1 MPTPTA
7 PLFFPQAL
15 DSPGLWTELGKTHGL
30 TQSDFE
36 WLSTLQLIPQSMR
49 SQQSPPM
56 ASEKILLN
64 PMGHEPLQ
72 LAGSFVLSPTPNT
85 NGVIVYTPYGGIQ
98 KFYSR
103 SALTEQLTLR
113 LNDATEDD
121 KLLALMSLADR
132 KRVVASAHIRVSYQ
146 DIEGDVFED
155 LNAVVAQHQ
164 RLNQQAML
172 DELTRLPP
180 LISLLDT
187 LLNEKIRPLLPG
199 LDPSKTQVNFYTAMD
214 RDDADLGSDSNR
226 RWRNSMS
233 LSDGVLQYWRY
244 QRWPIGQVHEYS
256 HPGRTLTS
264 AEQQH
269 CETAVVSVCG
279 QLVPLL
285 FRQLELYWQAPV
297 TGDGRSRRAFFS
309 RAICEQARTEIL
321 LKRESKIISPE
332 QWQALHAM
340 IEPVA
345 APIRRPTL
353 ETVRLWEHQ
362 ANYVELAGSLM
373 ISQSN
378 ACLYTPTQGL
388 QVLHDYEDL
397 KDTLLSKFSATGH
410 EDELYGL
417 LSLEERN
424 RFIGFDRPHVSGE
437 ALSGSIFNVLFEAII
452 TKQRQNIEYALQVFR
467 HSDGAVD
474 IHALFDKGLDIRSM
488 ISERLLAMD
497 THGRWS
503 TRPVVAGRQHPSL
516 VLADTAA
523 AHMKTYR
530 DIEAPISTQ
539 FATQSVVSVA
549 QQRNHLEEMKPRLS
563 HSLSVGIRAEANLR
577 VLNATLP
584 DVGRAIVNTVFNPD
598 RADRESRLALNGF
611 RPDAYELVLS
621 CSGLPTVLPLA
632 NCVLL
637 TERGGLDHR
646 HSGYAILW
654 TPAAGLELFATV
666 NRARQVLN
674 QRLLDPDKRLQLL
687 ENLHAAKRQ
696 FHRRYSLNSLRLIED
711 NVLLHLSQTAI
722 EHFLAASEQIRSYKL
737 TEAKQARAL
746 KNLTKTVID
755 TNLRRAGQISS
766 AIYQQQSLPAWLGMA
781 PVEEQQLHIE
791 LLEQYRNSVI
801 DDKDYLHGIQTLSA
815 YVKNR
820 LQSLLASRYPRLAL
834 DPDEIEITPTLAFS
848 GSPQTLTEFALNHI
862 NSAPGNGFTVASTSA
877 RALPDRLDQD
887 AVKQLLPSL
896 NIHNDYSKTV
906 VDALTGTGAD
916 AASRKLRFV
925 RQLPW
930 QLLQHAHAL
939 KLQQQLTAGGFD
951 LICQVLDM
959 PDALARAAV
968 TGAHA
973 IVRPLEL
980 INTTGSAA
988 VKALGLYLIGPGA
1001 GHAGPQIL
1009 YAPYYS
1015 GSVFSE
1021 FENEA
1026 SLIAGLNVP
1035 GSLQNLVIRRLPAG
1049 QQSTF
1054 RNLFE
1059 ETAGQRSEMTLA
1071 NTPIAGNFLGQ
1082 LFSDNIGLLS
1092 QMLGSRSEASG
1103 QSDWEAIKNL
1113 FSSGIRLISGLLPGK
1128 LACAQFLWQSFK
1140 DFMAS
1145 AEALQGHHWTR
1156 ALQTFIAGAAQIIT
1170 VGRLSLEETVGA
1182 AVENA
1187 PIKTPVADPQW
1198 AQIKP
1203 TAPARTLLQPFEDST
1218 VALKD
1223 LTKNRV
1229 DGTYDDPVT
1238 KKRYAAVS
1246 GKVYGVGKPGAVWQ
1260 ISKSDKKGPTVLKT
1274 ATRQMVLAPDRHTV
1288 HFGKAMSKMFNEYA
1302 ADREVRQA
1310 FNIEARGMTD
1320 IRTHHPDKA
1329 RMIVQAIDMARY
1341 YAFNSLHNL
1350 VQAQRLEKGTRLD
1363 GFLKVFF
1370 DVDEVDTS
1378 LIAKIK
1384 KTIVP
1389 ICNALVDPDEELL
1402 DSERFIVG
1410 SIRSRID
1417 DTSAFVVAG
1426 DERKYVHFTELFFNQ
1441 QLDAYNAFLTEPFD
1455 VEGHARAAILIH
1467 EFAHIFSKAL
1477 DISYLEARRPFS
1489 DLISPITGLGAATR
1503 QSQETFQREAL
1514 SLETPRE
1521 ELFSRW
1527 SSTLASWISL
1537 DSIAD
1542 AEHIGKE
1549 ILKITGCETMDDA
1562 RVAFRN
1568 PMNACLRID
1577 TILRNADSIAHLI
1590 CQMGRQLDPAPVS
1603 TP

>member
-1 MPTPTA
+1 MLA
-7 PLFFPQAL
+7 
-15 DSPGLWTELGKTHGL
+15 
-30 TQSDFE
+30 
-36 WLSTLQLIPQSMR
+36 
-49 SQQSPPM
+49 
-56 ASEKILLN
+56 EKILLSTTS
-64 PMGHEPLQ
+64 HEPVQ
-72 LAGSFVLSPTPNT
+72 LAGSFVLSPTPDT
-85 NGVIVYTPYGGIQ
+85 NGVIVYTPYGGVQ

-103 SALTEQLTLR
+103 SALTEQLAQR
-113 LNDATEDD
+113 LKDATEDD
-121 KLLALMSLADR
+121 KLLALVSLADR
-132 KRVVASAHIRVSYQ
+132 KCLVASAHIRVSYQ
-146 DIEGDVFED
+146 GIEGDVFED
-155 LNAVVAQHQ
+155 LNAVIAQHQ
-164 RLNQQAML
+164 QLNHQAML

-180 LISLLDT
+180 LISVLNT
-187 LLNEKIRPLLPG
+187 LLNEKLRPLLPG
-199 LDPSKTQVNFYTAMD
+199 LDPGKTRVNFYTAMD
-214 RDDADLGSDSNR
+214 MDDADQESDSNR

-256 HPGRTLTS
+256 HPGRALTS

-297 TGDGRSRRAFFS
+297 TGDGGSRRTFFS
-309 RAICEQARTEIL
+309 RAICEQARAEIL
-321 LKRESKIISPE
+321 LKRESQIITPE

-373 ISQSN
+373 ISHSN
-378 ACLYTPTQGL
+378 AYLYTPTQGL

-397 KDTLLSKFSATGH
+397 KNTLLSKFRATGH

-424 RFIGFDRPHVSGE
+424 RFIGFDQPHVSGE
-437 ALSGSIFNVLFEAII
+437 ALSGPMFNVLFEAII
-452 TKQRQNIEYALQVFR
+452 TKQRQNVEYVLQVFR
-467 HSDGAVD
+467 HSDGTVD

-488 ISERLLAMD
+488 ISERLLTLNAQ
-497 THGRWS
+497 GRWS
-503 TRPVVAGRQHPSL
+503 TRPVLAGRQQPSL
-516 VLADTAA
+516 VRADSAA
-523 AHMKTYR
+523 ARMKTFR
-530 DIEAPISTQ
+530 DVEALLSTE
-539 FATQSVVSVA
+539 FAKQPVASVA
-549 QQRNHLEEMKPRLS
+549 QQRNYLEKMKPQLS
-563 HSLSVGIRAEANLR
+563 HSLSVGIRGEANLR
-577 VLNATLP
+577 VLNATFP
-584 DVGRAIVNTVFNPD
+584 DIGHTIVNTVFSPEQ
-598 RADRESRLALNGF
+598 ADRKSRLALNGF

-646 HSGYAILW
+646 HSGRAVLW
-654 TPAAGLELFATV
+654 TAAAGLELFATV
-666 NRARQVLN
+666 NHAKQVLN
-674 QRLLDPDKRLQLL
+674 QRLLDPGQRLQLL
-687 ENLHAAKRQ
+687 ENLPAAKRQ

-722 EHFLAASEQIRSYKL
+722 EHFLAASEQVRSYKL
-737 TEAKQARAL
+737 TGAKQARAL
-746 KNLTKTVID
+746 KNLAKTVID
-755 TNLRRAGQISS
+755 TNLRRAAQVSK

-791 LLEQYRNSVI
+791 LLEQYRNSVVE
-801 DDKDYLHGIQTLSA
+801 DKDYLHGVQTLAA
-815 YVKNR
+815 YVNQR
-820 LQSLLASRYPRLAL
+820 LKSLLGCRFPGSML
-834 DPDEIEITPTLAFS
+834 DPDQIEITPNLTLA
-848 GSPQTLTEFALNHI
+848 GPAQTLTEFALNHI
-862 NSAPGNGFTVASTSA
+862 NIAHGTGFKIASTTS

-887 AVKQLLPSL
+887 AVKQLLQSL
-896 NIHNDYSKTV
+896 NIKEDYNKV
-906 VDALTGTGAD
+906 VTDALTGTGAD
-916 AASRKLRFV
+916 AASRRLRFV

-973 IVRPLEL
+973 IARPLEL

-1009 YAPYYS
+1009 YAPYHS

-1021 FENEA
+1021 FESEA
-1026 SLIAGLNVP
+1026 SLIAALNVP
-1035 GSLQNLVIRRLPAG
+1035 GSLQNLVIRRLPEG

-1054 RNLFE
+1054 RNLFK
-1059 ETAGQRSEMTLA
+1059 ETDGQRSEMTLA
-1071 NTPIAGNFLGQ
+1071 NAPIAGNFLGQ

-1092 QMLGSRSEASG
+1092 QMLSSRSEASG

-1128 LACAQFLWQSFK
+1128 LACVQFLWQSFK

-1182 AVENA
+1182 TVENA

-1229 DGTYDDPVT
+1229 DGTYDDPVS
-1238 KKRYAAVS
+1238 KMRYAAIA
-1246 GKVYGVGKPGAVWQ
+1246 GKVYGVAKPGAVWQ
-1260 ISKSDKKGPTVLKT
+1260 ISKSDEKGPTVLQT

-1288 HFGKAMSKMFNEYA
+1288 HFGKAMSKMVNEYA

-1310 FNIEARGMTD
+1310 FNIEARGMAN
-1320 IRTHHPDKA
+1320 IRAHHPDKA

-1378 LIAKIK
+1378 LIAKIRN
-1384 KTIVP
+1384 TIVP
-1389 ICNALVDPDEELL
+1389 ICNALVDPEEELL

-1410 SIRSRID
+1410 SIRGIKD
-1417 DTSAFVVAG
+1417 GTSAFVVDK
-1426 DERKYVHFTELFFNQ
+1426 DERRHVHFTEVFFNP
-1441 QLDAYNAFLTEPFD
+1441 QLDLYNFILTEPFD
-1455 VEGHARAAILIH
+1455 VDSHAQASVLIH
-1467 EFAHIFSKAL
+1467 EFAHLFSKAL

-1489 DLISPITGLGAATR
+1489 DLIAPITGLGAATK
-1503 QSQETFQREAL
+1503 QTQETFQREAL
-1514 SLETPRE
+1514 SLATPRE
-1521 ELFSRW
+1521 ELFAQW
-1527 SSTLASWISL
+1527 NGTLQSWISL
-1537 DSIAD
+1537 DSIPGV
-1542 AEHIGKE
+1542 EHVGKE
-1549 ILKITGCETMDDA
+1549 ILKMADCKTMDEA
-1562 RVAFRN
+1562 RSAFRN
-1568 PMNACLRID
+1568 PENADVRIN

-1590 CQMGRQLDPAPVS
+1590 CQMGRQLDPAP